1 MEQGDAYNF
10 EWTIVAKDKSLAMPA
25 SVNADAPG
33 VRDIRIINM
42 KPASKGAAK
51 GTFTV
56 TTTKATTA
64 AKYDLVVSANLMV
77 EGQRETFVS
86 RAIPFQVVEGGTS
99 ENAVKTSAGN
109 R

>member
-10 EWTIVAKDKSLAMPA
+10 EWKIVAKDKSLTMPA
-25 SVNADAPG
+25 TVNVDAPG
-33 VRDIRIINM
+33 VRDIRIINL
-42 KPASKGAAK
+42 KPAQKGAAA

-56 TTTKATTA
+56 TTTKATTP

-77 EGQRETFVS
+77 EGQRETIMS
-86 RAIPFQVVEGGTS
+86 RAIPFEVVEGGTNES
-99 ENAVKTSAGN
+99 ETSAGS